1 LAAGQ
6 FNNVYVIDSRN
17 LSTGSG
23 HIVYDAAAMAQQGKD
38 PTEICRTLETTI
50 PKVEASFVIDRLD
63 YLHKGGRC
71 SGLEAVGVVLTSSVG
86 SIIGDDSGVG
96 DASDS

>member
-23 HIVYDAAAMAQQGKD
+23 HIVYDAAVMAQQGKD

-63 YLHKGGRC
+63 YLHTITK
-71 SGLEAVGVVLTSSVG
+71 SSANLV
-86 SIIGDDSGVG
+86 SSPRLAPYFCHKV
-96 DASDS
+96 SK